1 MQTVTFAIARVLLLL
16 SAVACAQPSPVSGQ
30 SHVSLPAQK
39 IASAHNE
46 DAVSLSAGSALSA
59 ALSKTALPQA
69 AAPTLGICIITA
81 DFWGVLKTPQ
91 DNGRGVR
98 SPLKGGGGTAT
109 AYHLLASLL
118 KQQPGAKVTFLGAT
132 KDVDVCA
139 LAQKVS
145 LHPVTPKFILEVP
158 KKLMLR
164 SAPCDG
170 LHRLM
175 SCMMGS
181 SLPYRYHQGGIL
193 RHDCAGAQGW
203 RPGL

>member
-1 MQTVTFAIARVLLLL
+1 MQTVTFGIPRVLLLL
-16 SAVACAQPSPVSGQ
+16 SAVACAQLSPVAGQ
-30 SHVSLPAQK
+30 SQAALPAQK
-39 IASAHNE
+39 IASAQHQ
-46 DAVSLSAGSALSA
+46 DASNLSAGSALSA

-91 DNGRGVR
+91 DSGRGVR

-132 KDVDVCA
+132 KDIDVCA

-145 LHPVTPKFILEVP
+145 LRRLTPN
-158 KKLMLR
+158 R
-164 SAPCDG
+164 
-170 LHRLM
+170 
-175 SCMMGS
+175 
-181 SLPYRYHQGGIL
+181 IL
-193 RHDCAGAQGW
+193 RVPRKPDVAISAV
-203 RPGL
+203 

>member
-1 MQTVTFAIARVLLLL
+1 MQPFTFGVPRVLLLL

-30 SHVSLPAQK
+30 SQAALPAQK
-39 IASAHNE
+39 EASAQFH
-46 DAVSLSAGSALSA
+46 DASILSAGSALSA
-59 ALSKTALPQA
+59 ALSKTAIPQA

-91 DNGRGVR
+91 DSGRGVR

-132 KDVDVCA
+132 KDIDVCA

-145 LHPVTPKFILEVP
+145 LRRLTPNRV
-158 KKLMLR
+158 LR
-164 SAPCDG
+164 APRKPDVAISAV
-170 LHRLM
+170 
-175 SCMMGS
+175 
-181 SLPYRYHQGGIL
+181 
-193 RHDCAGAQGW
+193 
-203 RPGL
+203 